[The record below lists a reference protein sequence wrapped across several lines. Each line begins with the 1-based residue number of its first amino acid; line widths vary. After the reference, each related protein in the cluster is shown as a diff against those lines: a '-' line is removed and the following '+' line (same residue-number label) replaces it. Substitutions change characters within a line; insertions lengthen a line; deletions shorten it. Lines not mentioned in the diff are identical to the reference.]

1 MLRASWSTFVASK
14 SIARGLLRPPQLS
27 ASIVLLLPPVGR
39 GIDGDAYDRDER
51 VGVKSEDDTPSRGS
65 HILLLLLLLLLLP
78 QLLLELLL
86 LLLLAITGPSTPQLE
101 SHW

>member
-1 MLRASWSTFVASK
+1 
-14 SIARGLLRPPQLS
+14 
-27 ASIVLLLPPVGR
+27 
-39 GIDGDAYDRDER
+39 
-51 VGVKSEDDTPSRGS
+51 VKSEDDTPSRGS

-101 SHW
+101 SHWWRASMKDELPCGRMGDDEPPSGEKPSSRRGAR